1 MTTVGSSRPP
11 MTFVATLQGGF
22 IHGIRIIL
30 MCDKLGLEPLALLLQ
45 IRRYA
50 LLLLMP
56 LSAWP
61 GDLVPGSLDSQWDAG
76 AEKCAAVQT
85 EPIEVHRYNAQ
96 TIVLREKLCS
106 TWEAP
111 FMYLL
116 IGNKQAL
123 LIDTGDIADPHLMPL
138 ETLVMSLLPGDPTAK
153 MPLVVVHSH
162 GHLDHRA
169 GDPQFEGV
177 NGVQLV
183 RSDVDHVRQYFGFAE
198 WPNGSA
204 QIDLGDRIVDVLP
217 APGHHPAQ
225 LVYYD
230 RNTGLVFSGD
240 FLLPGRLLI
249 DDWSAY
255 EASAQRVAQFLND
268 RPVSFVLGGH
278 IEKSRSGELLPWQ
291 STYHPDEHALQLSK
305 DDLLA
310 LPAALLKFNG
320 FYTETG
326 PFVIENPMR
335 QLTAIAAAA
344 MLVLAVLGTLIYRFV
359 RRRRNL
365 ALARSSH

>member
-1 MTTVGSSRPP
+1 MKLPSNR
-11 MTFVATLQGGF
+11 TFAFFLLAPTL
-22 IHGIRIIL
+22 
-30 MCDKLGLEPLALLLQ
+30 
-45 IRRYA
+45 
-50 LLLLMP
+50 
-56 LSAWP
+56 AWC
-61 GDLVPGSLDSQWDAG
+61 GDLAPGSMEAHWDPGAMTCPAG
-76 AEKCAAVQT
+76 ET
-85 EPIEVHRYNAQ
+85 NPIQVHRYDAR

-123 LIDTGDIADPHLMPL
+123 LIDTGDIADPNLMPL
-138 ETLVMSLLPGDPTAK
+138 EALVMSLLPGESAAK
-153 MPLVVVHSH
+153 IPLFVLHSH

-183 RSDVDHVRQYFGFAE
+183 RSDLEHVRKYFGFAD

-204 QIDLGDRIVDVLP
+204 QIDLGGRIVDVLP
-217 APGHHPAQ
+217 APGHHAAQ

-249 DDWSAY
+249 DDWNAY
-255 EASAQRVAQFLND
+255 ESSAQRVAAFLND

-278 IEKSRSGELLPWQ
+278 VEKNRSGELLPWQ
-291 STYHPDEHALQLSK
+291 STYHPDEHALQLTK
-305 DDLLA
+305 DDAAA
-310 LPAALLKFNG
+310 LPAALRNFNG

-326 PFVIENPMR
+326 PFVIENPLR
-335 QLTAIAAAA
+335 ILIAVAVAAA
-344 MLVLAVLGTLIYRFV
+344 LVLAVLGILMFRFI
-359 RRRRNL
+359 RRRRNPIQGSGEKYL
-365 ALARSSH
+365 HR

>member
-1 MTTVGSSRPP
+1 MSTPRKPRVLKSPSIGALVC
-11 MTFVATLQGGF
+11 F
-22 IHGIRIIL
+22 
-30 MCDKLGLEPLALLLQ
+30 LAP
-45 IRRYA
+45 IC
-50 LLLLMP
+50 
-56 LSAWP
+56 AWS
-61 GDLVPGSLDSQWDAG
+61 GDLASGSMEVHWDPGA
-76 AEKCAAVQT
+76 QT
-85 EPIEVHRYNAQ
+85 CPVRQSDPIQVHRYNAR
-96 TIVLREKLCS
+96 TIILREKLCS

-116 IGNKQAL
+116 IGDKQAL
-123 LIDTGDIADPHLMPL
+123 LIDTGDISDPNLMPL
-138 ETLVMSLLPGDPTAK
+138 ETLVRNLLPGETAAK
-153 MPLVVVHSH
+153 LPLLVVHSH

-183 RSDVDHVRQYFGFAE
+183 RSDLEHVRKYFGFAD

-240 FLLPGRLLI
+240 FLLPGRLLV
-249 DDWSAY
+249 DKWSAY
-255 EASAQRVAQFLND
+255 EASARHVAEFLSD

-278 IEKSRSGELLPWQ
+278 IEKNRSGELLPWE
-291 STYHPDEHALQLSK
+291 STYHPDEHALQLTK
-305 DDLLA
+305 DDLMA
-310 LPAALLKFNG
+310 LPAALRKFNG

-326 PFVIENPMR
+326 PFVIENGLR
-335 QLTAIAAAA
+335 ILIAAAVA
-344 MLVLAVLGTLIYRFV
+344 AVLVLALLAILIFRLI
-359 RRRRNL
+359 RRRRR
-365 ALARSSH
+365 AAAKR

>member
-1 MTTVGSSRPP
+1 MKCLSIHA
-11 MTFVATLQGGF
+11 FVCLLTP
-22 IHGIRIIL
+22 IL
-30 MCDKLGLEPLALLLQ
+30 AWSGELA
-45 IRRYA
+45 
-50 LLLLMP
+50 
-56 LSAWP
+56 
-61 GDLVPGSLDSQWDAG
+61 PGSMQVNWDPGVQA
-76 AEKCAAVQT
+76 CPAAQT
-85 EPIEVHRYNAQ
+85 DPIQVHRYNAQ
-96 TIVLREKLCS
+96 TIVLREKLCA

-116 IGNKQAL
+116 IGTKRAL
-123 LIDTGDIADPHLMPL
+123 LIDTGDIADPKLMPL
-138 ETLVMSLLPGDPTAK
+138 ESLVMNLLPEESAVK
-153 MPLVVVHSH
+153 LPLLVVHSH

-177 NGVQLV
+177 KGVEVV
-183 RSDVDHVRQYFGFAE
+183 RSDLAHVRAFFGFAD

-225 LVYYD
+225 LLYYD

-240 FLLPGRLLI
+240 FLLPGRILV

-255 EASAQRVAQFLND
+255 EASARRVAEFLKD

-278 IEKSRSGELLPWQ
+278 VEKNRSEALLPWE

-305 DDLLA
+305 DDLSA
-310 LPAALLKFNG
+310 LPAALRKFNG

-326 PFVIENPMR
+326 PFAIENGLR
-335 QLTAIAAAA
+335 ILIAAAVA
-344 MLVLAVLGTLIYRFV
+344 AILVLVLLGILIYRFI
-359 RRRRNL
+359 RRRRRP
-365 ALARSSH
+365 ARKS

>member
-1 MTTVGSSRPP
+1 MK
-11 MTFVATLQGGF
+11 LQMP
-22 IHGIRIIL
+22 GIL
-30 MCDKLGLEPLALLLQ
+30 LVSLLLAP
-45 IRRYA
+45 ILAR
-50 LLLLMP
+50 
-56 LSAWP
+56 SA
-61 GDLVPGSLDSQWDAG
+61 DLAPGSMDAHWDPG
-76 AEKCAAVQT
+76 AETCPVSQSD
-85 EPIEVHRYNAQ
+85 PIQVHRYNAQ
-96 TIVLREKLCS
+96 TLILREKLCA

-123 LIDTGDIADPHLMPL
+123 LIDTGDIADPHAMPL
-138 ETLVMSLLPGDPTAK
+138 ESLVMSLLPGEAAAK
-153 MPLVVVHSH
+153 MPLLVVHSH

-183 RSDVDHVRQYFGFAE
+183 RSDVEHVRKYFGFAD

-204 QIDLGDRIVDVLP
+204 QLDLGDRIVDVLP

-230 RNTGLVFSGD
+230 RSTGLVFSGD
-240 FLLPGRLLI
+240 FLLPGRLLV

-255 EASAQRVAQFLND
+255 EASARRVAEFLKD

-278 IEKSRSGELLPWQ
+278 VEKNRSGELLPWQ
-291 STYHPDEHALQLSK
+291 STYHPDEHALQLTK
-305 DDLLA
+305 DDLAA
-310 LPAALLKFNG
+310 LPAALRKFNG

-326 PFVIENPMR
+326 PFVIENGLR
-335 QLTAIAAAA
+335 ILIAAALA
-344 MLVLAVLGTLIYRFV
+344 ALFILVALGFLTYRFI
-359 RRRRNL
+359 RRRRKPDL
-365 ALARSSH
+365 KRG